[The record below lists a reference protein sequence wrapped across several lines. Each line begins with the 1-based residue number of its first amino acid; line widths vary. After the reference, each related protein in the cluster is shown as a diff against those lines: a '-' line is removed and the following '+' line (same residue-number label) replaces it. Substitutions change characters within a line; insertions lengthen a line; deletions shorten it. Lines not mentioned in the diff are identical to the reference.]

1 MDNANEEVMFQIGV
15 MEHPQTASRLQAL
28 ADSVERYQ
36 QSMSASVEMIGES
49 AGSVKDS
56 LSSLTEQIKVYRSE
70 ALSAVSEIRSAMS
83 QIEAVAAKRASST
96 VGPSVASAGPVP
108 ARTATI
114 GTQVAGV
121 ASPPDVGSLFSE
133 VSQGAVDAE
142 TKVQS
147 LRERIQAPL
156 RFGDGLDEEMTQV
169 LDDLVDIA
177 HQEALKVQSA
187 LEHAT
192 SGAVDSVQDD
202 SQRLRQEY
210 ANTMLAS
217 SEAYSEMAHDVNAYA
232 AKHGSVSEKI
242 IANVASA
249 EKALHTHRDAQRDAA
264 EAIDKATLKALRS
277 AVLGAKGIAEL
288 GLMSEQSAQKFM
300 QSMAVIQGAFDIFE
314 GGAELLEAFS
324 DGWKAIRKAT
334 DAAASAQKLQSAM
347 QSAQFAQL
355 RAYHAL
361 LAQEALAANS
371 AAAANARLATSRSAP
386 LSSLAQAVVPG
397 AARGVAMTAGSA
409 AAGAAAS
416 SSIAG
421 GVAAGGA
428 TAGGAGV
435 AATGAVAT
443 GVAGVVTTIA
453 AVAAAAGALALVFYE
468 IGEIATGY
476 ADKQKSVTNTI
487 ASTEVSIATGALRL
501 TGAFEKSDGVAVR
514 LAQSFS
520 SSIDAA
526 ASSVPVFGQLISK
539 VNLLGDVAALAASQ
553 AGVERAEKR
562 LAKDRIINQANFDR
576 KDAMSSA
583 MREKDAADF
592 QLFAN
597 QSRDTFSDSGQ
608 SARVLAAQ
616 ATQEEQARLVAS
628 LSLSRSN
635 RTLDEYR
642 MGGNVDPRQL
652 ADAQRSVQD
661 SSQELI
667 FSARRQQSI
676 AGAKGDG
683 RLNAEKDV
691 ELRATAE
698 LVKQQTLLSQMK
710 EGLVGTEQELLAAE
724 QAKKYWTD
732 QVIES
737 LGRQRQIHNESAGE
751 RLAAEKGIQDV
762 LRNQIDSQ
770 TASIQALR
778 DQYRSAA
785 SNFSKLGDIEKDF
798 AKQAIEQA
806 RTQGASSL
814 TDQQRDLLRQVGTS
828 ESNRFAEQA
837 DQAEATRFGFDQTF
851 GTSIEA
857 ERQGLEAT
865 RATLE
870 AELKTSYEV
879 AVTMQFDTAGIVGQ
893 VTDQVGVLMAQNN
906 ESLKEQIDEKL
917 KDRLAE
923 IQQKASLDLR
933 AKKQGQKG

>member
-1 MDNANEEVMFQIGV
+1 MDNTNEEVMFQIGV
-15 MEHPQTASRLQAL
+15 MEHPQTASRLKAL

-36 QSMSASVEMIGES
+36 QSMSASVEMIGKS
-49 AGSVKDS
+49 ASAVKDS
-56 LSSLTEQIKVYRSE
+56 LSSLTQQIKVYRSE
-70 ALSAVSEIRSAMS
+70 TLSAASEIRSAMS
-83 QIEAVAAKRASST
+83 QIEAVAAKRARNSID
-96 VGPSVASAGPVP
+96 PSVASVSSGP
-108 ARTATI
+108 ARTASN
-114 GTQVAGV
+114 GTQAAGV
-121 ASPPDVGSLFSE
+121 TSVPDVGSMLTE
-133 VSQGAVDAE
+133 VSQAAAGAE

-156 RFGDGLDEEMTQV
+156 RFGDGLGEQMEQV

-177 HQEALKVQSA
+177 HQEALKIQSA
-187 LEHAT
+187 IDHAT
-192 SGAVDSVQDD
+192 NSGVSSVQED

-217 SEAYSEMAHDVNAYA
+217 SEAYSEMARDVNAYA
-232 AKHGSVSEKI
+232 AKHGTVSEKI

-249 EKALHTHRDAQRDAA
+249 DKALHTHRDAQRDAA
-264 EAIDKATLKALRS
+264 EAIDKATVKGLRS
-277 AVLGAKGIAEL
+277 VVLGAKGIAEL

-324 DGWKAIRKAT
+324 DGWKAVRKAT
-334 DAAASAQKLQSAM
+334 DAAASAQKVQSAM
-347 QSAQFAQL
+347 HSAQFVQL

-361 LAQEALAANS
+361 LAQETLAANS
-371 AAAANARLATSRSAP
+371 AAAANARLATSRGAP
-386 LSSLAQAVVPG
+386 LASLAQAVMPG
-397 AARGVAMTAGSA
+397 TARGVAMSAGSA
-409 AAGAAAS
+409 AAGSAAS
-416 SSIAG
+416 SA
-421 GVAAGGA
+421 AAGTA
-428 TAGGAGV
+428 AAGGAGV
-435 AATGAVAT
+435 AASGVVTT
-443 GVAGVVTTIA
+443 GVAGVVTTLA

-487 ASTEVSIATGALRL
+487 ASTEVSIAAGALRL

-514 LAQSFS
+514 WAQSFS
-520 SSIDAA
+520 SSIDVA

-583 MREKDAADF
+583 GREKEIANF
-592 QLFAN
+592 QLFAS
-597 QSRDTFSDSGQ
+597 QSRDAFSDSGQ

-616 ATQEEQARLVAS
+616 GTQEEQARLVAS

-642 MGGNVDPRQL
+642 MGGNVDPKQL
-652 ADAQRSVQD
+652 ADAQRSVKD

-683 RLNAEKDV
+683 GLSAEKEI

-698 LVKQQTLLSQMK
+698 LVKQQTLLTQMK

-732 QVIES
+732 QVTES

-751 RLAAEKGIQDV
+751 RLAAEKNIQDV

-778 DQYRSAA
+778 EQYRSAA

-837 DQAEATRFGFDQTF
+837 DQAEAKRFGFDQTF

-857 ERQGLEAT
+857 ERKGLEAT

-893 VTDQVGVLMAQNN
+893 VTDQVGALMAQNN
-906 ESLKEQIDEKL
+906 ESLKEQIDRKL
-917 KDRLAE
+917 QDRLGE
-923 IQQKASLDLR
+923 IQQKANLELR

>member
-1 MDNANEEVMFQIGV
+1 VDNANEEVMFQIGV
-15 MEHPQTASRLQAL
+15 MEHPQTASRLKAL

-36 QSMSASVEMIGES
+36 QSMSASVEMIGKS
-49 AGSVKDS
+49 AGAVKDS

-70 ALSAVSEIRSAMS
+70 TLAAASEIRSAMS
-83 QIEAVAAKRASST
+83 QIEAVAAKRASNT
-96 VGPSVASAGPVP
+96 VGPSVASVGSGPT
-108 ARTATI
+108 RTSSRGALGPGAI
-114 GTQVAGV
+114 SA
-121 ASPPDVGSLFSE
+121 PDVGSMFSE

-147 LRERIQAPL
+147 LRERIEAPL

-169 LDDLVDIA
+169 LEDLVDIA
-177 HQEALKVQSA
+177 HQEALKIQSA
-187 LEHAT
+187 IDHAT
-192 SGAVDSVQDD
+192 SGGVDSVQED

-217 SEAYSEMAHDVNAYA
+217 SEAYSEMARDVTAYA

-264 EAIDKATLKALRS
+264 EAIDKATVKGLRS
-277 AVLGAKGIAEL
+277 VVLGAKGIAEL

-324 DGWKAIRKAT
+324 DGWKAVRKAS

-347 QSAQFAQL
+347 QSAQFAQF

-361 LAQEALAANS
+361 LAQETLAANS
-371 AAAANARLATSRSAP
+371 AAAANARLAASRSAP

-397 AARGVAMTAGSA
+397 AARGAALSAGSA
-409 AAGAAAS
+409 AAGSAAS
-416 SSIAG
+416 SAIAG
-421 GVAAGGA
+421 GAAAGGA
-428 TAGGAGV
+428 GA
-435 AATGAVAT
+435 AASGFVAT
-443 GVAGVVTTIA
+443 GVAGVVTTLA
-453 AVAAAAGALALVFYE
+453 AVAAAAGALALVLYE

-487 ASTEVSIATGALRL
+487 ASTEVSIAAGALRL
-501 TGAFEKSDGVAVR
+501 TGAFEKSDSVALR
-514 LAQSFS
+514 WAQSFS
-520 SSIDAA
+520 SAVDVA

-562 LAKDRIINQANFDR
+562 LARDRIVNQANFDR
-576 KDAMSSA
+576 KDAISSA
-583 MREKDAADF
+583 TREKQMADF
-592 QLFAN
+592 QLFASE
-597 QSRDTFSDSGQ
+597 SRDAFSDSGQ

-628 LSLSRSN
+628 LSLARSN

-642 MGGNVDPRQL
+642 MGGNVDPNQL
-652 ADAQRSVQD
+652 ADAKQSARD

-683 RLNAEKDV
+683 RLSAEKEI

-710 EGLVGTEQELLAAE
+710 QGLVGTEQELLAAE

-732 QVIES
+732 QVTES
-737 LGRQRQIHNESAGE
+737 LGRQRQIQNESATE

-806 RTQGASSL
+806 RAKGASSL

-828 ESNRFAEQA
+828 EANRFAEQA
-837 DQAEATRFGFDQTF
+837 DQAEAKRFGFDQTF
-851 GTSIEA
+851 GSSIEA
-857 ERQGLEAT
+857 ERKGLETT

-893 VTDQVGVLMAQNN
+893 VTEQVGVLMAQNN
-906 ESLKEQIDEKL
+906 ESLKEQIDRKL
-917 KDRLAE
+917 QDRLGE